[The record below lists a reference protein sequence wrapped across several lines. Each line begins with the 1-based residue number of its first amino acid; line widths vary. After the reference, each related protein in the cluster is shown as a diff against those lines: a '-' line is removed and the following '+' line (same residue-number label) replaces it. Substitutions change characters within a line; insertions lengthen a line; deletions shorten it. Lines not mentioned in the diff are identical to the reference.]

1 MAVVLR
7 HVPEMVDRWL
17 EGYHDLTMDFR
28 RRVCLAETAF
38 LSLCEVLLAQDP
50 PRGVSLW
57 RALSATMTTRY
68 IGGAGTVNCCTS
80 YFAFLIQRRSLNFAT
95 KLSAYLSATRI
106 RSSLTLPSPLRTMES
121 LLGSPQ
127 PQARI
132 RTHLWLGDDGAA
144 FCLQASAPDILFPS
158 MTLGLRTRYGRT
170 LLHFAKQ
177 SARLRW
183 RKSCAHHWWSAY
195 LAATNPETAYAA
207 WVLFLRSADARA
219 SLWVRDERQGQDADS
234 DFAALKLT
242 CVELNRAELK
252 RNMKMRL
259 DQCDK
264 KFLDHA
270 IVDEVSPWRAVANP
284 T

>member
-177 SARLRW
+177 LRACVGANPALITGGVRISLLPIRRPPMPLGFCFYVPRMLARRYG
-183 RKSCAHHWWSAY
+183 S
-195 LAATNPETAYAA
+195 ATNGR
-207 WVLFLRSADARA
+207 V
-219 SLWVRDERQGQDADS
+219 
-234 DFAALKLT
+234 
-242 CVELNRAELK
+242 
-252 RNMKMRL
+252 KMRI
-259 DQCDK
+259 
-264 KFLDHA
+264 A
-270 IVDEVSPWRAVANP
+270 ISLPSSLLVSNL
-284 T
+284 TGQN